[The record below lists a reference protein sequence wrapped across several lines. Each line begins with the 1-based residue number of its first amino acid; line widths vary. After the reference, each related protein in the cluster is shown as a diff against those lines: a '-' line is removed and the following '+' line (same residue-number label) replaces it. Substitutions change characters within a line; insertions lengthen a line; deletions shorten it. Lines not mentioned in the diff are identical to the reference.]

1 MTAAF
6 FAESFADYAARGG
19 VNASSLKRLAVSP
32 LAYRWYLDHPDD
44 GDTASRRDLRANHCL
59 VLEGPEVFGAQYSL
73 YPGAVRR
80 GKDYDAHCASHPGT
94 EPLLRS
100 GWDAAHA
107 IAEAVRA
114 HPVAGPLMARPHR
127 SELTVT
133 WTDEATGLQCK
144 GRIDCLTSRAG
155 KDGPLLLLDMK
166 GVGEMDVRAIGRQ
179 GEKLG
184 WPLQL
189 AHYRAGV
196 RAAMPGRLVE
206 VAILATQTKAPFDV
220 AVLDFAADLDAADIE
235 RRALLDLLVAC
246 RASGEWPGRYPEAV
260 PYERPKWT
268 ANEAEPLDTENAFGP
283 DWGTGEPN
291 V

>member
-1 MTAAF
+1 MPVNAVF
-6 FAESFADYAARGG
+6 FAEPFADYAARPA

-32 LAYRWYLDHPDD
+32 LAYRWYVEHPDD
-44 GDTASRRDLRANHCL
+44 GDTMSRRDLRANHCI
-59 VLEGPEVFGAQYSL
+59 VLEGADAFSRQYSL
-73 YPGAVRR
+73 FEGATRR

-107 IAEAVRA
+107 IAAAVRA

-133 WTDEATGLQCK
+133 WTDEATGLACK
-144 GRIDCLTSRAG
+144 GRIDCLTSRDG
-155 KDGPLLLLDMK
+155 PSGPLLLFDMK
-166 GVGEMDVRAIGRQ
+166 GVGEMDARAIGRQ
-179 GEKLG
+179 GERLG

-196 RAAMPGRLVE
+196 RAVTGREVE
-206 VAILATQTKAPFDV
+206 VAILATQTKPPYDV
-220 AVLDFAADLDAADIE
+220 AMLDFDAADLDAADIE
-235 RRALLDLLVAC
+235 RRALLDLLVSC

-260 PYERPKWT
+260 AYQW
-268 ANEAEPLDTENAFGP
+268 P
-283 DWGTGEPN
+283 DWASPDLDLSDLPEEE
-291 V
+291 